1 MQPSS
6 PPPQPPPP
14 QPPPEPSTSERP
26 PIFSSRPPPSVR
38 RRRRRAFWPVA
49 TALVLLLAV
58 PVLMG
63 TAFVDGITSKRAARA
78 FVLALREK
86 RLADARSLATDRL
99 APYLVEEP
107 PQSGPAAN
115 TDDARALDLARR
127 STAETYGGFSGGSGD
142 VCLDVTFVVDGHDK
156 GVMMYL
162 SRDSGEWQVKSF
174 LLGLGCTED

>member
-6 PPPQPPPP
+6 PP
-14 QPPPEPSTSERP
+14 QPPPEPSSSSSERP

-63 TAFVDGITSKRAARA
+63 TAIVDGITSKRAAHA
-78 FVLALREK
+78 FVLAVRGK
-86 RLADARSLATDRL
+86 RFADARALASDRL
-99 APYLVEEP
+99 APYLADEP
-107 PQSGPAAN
+107 PQDGPAAR
-115 TDDARALDLARR
+115 TDEARALDLVRR

-142 VCLDVTFVVDGHDK
+142 ACLDVTLVVDGHDK
-156 GVMMYL
+156 GVEMYL

-174 LLGLGCTED
+174 QLGLGCTVD